1 VRSLRD
7 LVLDIKAFI
16 RELLFSHDCVIVP
29 GFGGFIGNF
38 TPARLDNKTGLYY
51 PPLKQISFNRNLNHN
66 DGLLIGRIS
75 MATGLNYADSRR
87 LVEEF
92 SNDIMEK
99 LSSGR
104 QVVFDH
110 IGTFVNNHENNVE
123 FEPEAGINYH
133 MGSFGLEPFHWNPP
147 REYDVRKKVIGR
159 FSREAVKLNSTRRNL
174 WRAAVLIPV
183 LALLIAVPFRSELL
197 HQGVEA
203 TSLNPLVTAEFEN
216 NRIAIEEEIK
226 AEPAPDIYQA
236 DVASQEAV
244 AEMPAPAIDEVET
257 APLSG
262 IRYSVIT
269 GSFKSEENA
278 LTHISELK
286 ADGFEPEMQQAPNGF
301 FRVKAMIC
309 SSKEQ
314 ALRTRDS
321 ISGKFPGA
329 WVSTGR

>member
-1 VRSLRD
+1 MRSLRD
-7 LVLDIKAFI
+7 LFLDIKAFI

-133 MGSFGLEPFHWNPP
+133 TGSFGLEPFHWNPP
-147 REYDVRKKVIGR
+147 REYDVRKRVTGR
-159 FSREAVKLNSTRRNL
+159 FSRETIKQNSARRNL

-183 LALLIAVPFRSELL
+183 LALLIAVPFRSELTR
-197 HQGVEA
+197 QGVET

-216 NRIAIEEEIK
+216 NRMAIEKEIK
-226 AEPAPDIYQA
+226 AEPAAEIYQA
-236 DVASQEAV
+236 DAALPEPAAESSAVDEAGTV
-244 AEMPAPAIDEVET
+244 PV
-257 APLSG
+257 SG

-278 LTHISELK
+278 LTHIKELK
-286 ADGFEPEMQQAPNGF
+286 ADGYEPEMQLAPNGF

-314 ALRTRDS
+314 AVRTRDS

>member
-1 VRSLRD
+1 M
-7 LVLDIKAFI
+7 
-16 RELLFSHDCVIVP
+16 LFSHDCVIVP

-133 MGSFGLEPFHWNPP
+133 TGSFGLEPFHWNPP
-147 REYDVRKKVIGR
+147 G
-159 FSREAVKLNSTRRNL
+159 NT
-174 WRAAVLIPV
+174 
-183 LALLIAVPFRSELL
+183 
-197 HQGVEA
+197 
-203 TSLNPLVTAEFEN
+203 
-216 NRIAIEEEIK
+216 
-226 AEPAPDIYQA
+226 
-236 DVASQEAV
+236 
-244 AEMPAPAIDEVET
+244 M
-257 APLSG
+257 
-262 IRYSVIT
+262 
-269 GSFKSEENA
+269 
-278 LTHISELK
+278 
-286 ADGFEPEMQQAPNGF
+286 
-301 FRVKAMIC
+301 
-309 SSKEQ
+309 
-314 ALRTRDS
+314 
-321 ISGKFPGA
+321 
-329 WVSTGR
+329 